1 MKILKTKK
9 QIKKFLK
16 DAANGLIGNEN
27 GSVWYL
33 KIPIDT
39 ENDLY
44 CPDLKIVVCYEPGF
58 DTAEAETNQYQD
70 GEYCVCASVRI
81 DDNNYFND
89 DCYRIAEDY
98 PFDNSDEEN
107 DFDEVTKALYKDI
120 QDYVEMQLWEDN
132 QRIAKDNG
140 HPLCV
145 CYWTDHEE
153 GFMYDAKDCKFIER
167 KDSYLNFDRDL
178 FERKITEYVK
188 ANGKK
193 GAEDCELYIDINP
206 VHIVVDDGGFSD
218 SWEITDA
225 HQICYFSESDETL
238 VYWLD
243 DENGGHWMNLSDLY
257 DSDVEDIFHAIFG

>member
-9 QIKKFLK
+9 QIKTFLK
-16 DAANGLIGNEN
+16 DAANGLIGNED
-27 GSVWYL
+27 GSVWFL

-70 GEYCVCASVRI
+70 GEYRVCASVRI

-89 DCYRIAEDY
+89 DCYRIAEEY

-107 DFDEVTKALYKDI
+107 DFEEIAKALYKDI
-120 QDYVEMQLWEDN
+120 QDYVEMQLWDNN
-132 QRIAKDNG
+132 QRIAKDNS

-167 KDSYLNFDRDL
+167 EDSCLN
-178 FERKITEYVK
+178 
-188 ANGKK
+188 
-193 GAEDCELYIDINP
+193 
-206 VHIVVDDGGFSD
+206 
-218 SWEITDA
+218 
-225 HQICYFSESDETL
+225 
-238 VYWLD
+238 LD
-243 DENGGHWMNLSDLY
+243 
-257 DSDVEDIFHAIFG
+257 